1 MVCPKSPGLARNL
14 EVRGGR
20 DAAAPRLRISR
31 PDTLRSGAGR
41 RPNGPAG
48 WLEPNLNTDG
58 QTRII
63 DPQSWEVRGE
73 IISIGVVGVFQ
84 ISFLLLH
91 EMKQTKGQSC
101 SIHHYLTRRTRLSLT
116 IA

>member
-1 MVCPKSPGLARNL
+1 MVYPNSPGLARNL

-41 RPNGPAG
+41 RGPNGPAG
-48 WLEPNLNTDG
+48 WAREHQNG

-63 DPQSWEVRGE
+63 DPQSWEV
-73 IISIGVVGVFQ
+73 
-84 ISFLLLH
+84 L
-91 EMKQTKGQSC
+91 
-101 SIHHYLTRRTRLSLT
+101 
-116 IA
+116 